1 MNRMSRRSP
10 AGHCRPPLYLR
21 NLDTSRQQ
29 VMTAAYYDCRVH
41 GRIRDF
47 RMWRGAER
55 GRLARPSFRCG
66 QDARAPCRPQ
76 FSFPSFDLAARIV
89 RPRGSVVILKATR
102 NHHREVGKL
111 ADQVSGPLRVL
122 VESRREQ
129 VMAIAARNHASRVR
143 LFGSAARGEDRPDS
157 DIDLLVD
164 FDQGSSLFDLIRM
177 SRELEALLGRTVDVV
192 SAGGLKS
199 RDRAILAESVDL

>member
-1 MNRMSRRSP
+1 M
-10 AGHCRPPLYLR
+10 
-21 NLDTSRQQ
+21 
-29 VMTAAYYDCRVH
+29 
-41 GRIRDF
+41 
-47 RMWRGAER
+47 
-55 GRLARPSFRCG
+55 
-66 QDARAPCRPQ
+66 
-76 FSFPSFDLAARIV
+76 
-89 RPRGSVVILKATR
+89 
-102 NHHREVGKL
+102 GKL

-129 VMAIAARNHASRVR
+129 VMAIAARHHASRVR

-177 SRELEALLGRTVDVV
+177 SRELEALLGRAVNVV